1 MDIVDYLIT
10 NISQLPWIVF
20 GPGLFLIAVFLL
32 KAVGQVF
39 RLRLISV
46 VTNILYAFIVAL
58 VMARYGQD
66 IAAFVLDVI
75 ESQPTV

>member
-10 NISQLPWIVF
+10 NISQLPWIIL
-20 GPGLFLIAVFLL
+20 GPGLLL
-32 KAVGQVF
+32 MAIFTFKAIGYVF

-46 VTNILYAFIVAL
+46 VTNLLYAFIVAL
-58 VMARYGQD
+58 VMARYGQE
-66 IAAFVLDVI
+66 IAAFVMDVI